1 MNAKL
6 LALAFGPL
14 AFGLSGFAFVGLID
28 PMAADLN
35 ESVAVI
41 GQLQAAF
48 FIACGIGGP
57 FVARATGGF
66 DRKRLLLWVI
76 AGMAAMNAVS
86 AIANSFEAIVFA
98 RLVGGV
104 FAALTLPVASTIAV
118 GLVDEAKRPKAIA
131 IVLGGYTVA
140 FLLGIPVATALGDWL
155 GWRAAFW
162 LASVSGMV
170 ALGITLLAVPSEGSA
185 PSAISASFKAA
196 LVEQNPKL
204 LLISLIGF
212 TATFTTVSF
221 IGPIIT
227 AVTSLEGAAIGAVQI
242 STGVGSLLGL
252 SAGAYLARFPLR
264 YSLEVSMTVAAITQ
278 AAFSLGMF
286 NDLGVLA
293 IPSVIAIIIFGSGA
307 MFATNPIVQ
316 TELARSSGPAATIA
330 FALNSSMIYLG
341 QGLGAVCGGLVIAF
355 GSLSWTGFA
364 GAVLAVFAT
373 MAVASIK
380 RRPQGQSVRS

>member
-1 MNAKL
+1 
-6 LALAFGPL
+6 
-14 AFGLSGFAFVGLID
+14 
-28 PMAADLN
+28 
-35 ESVAVI
+35 
-41 GQLQAAF
+41 
-48 FIACGIGGP
+48 
-57 FVARATGGF
+57 
-66 DRKRLLLWVI
+66 
-76 AGMAAMNAVS
+76 
-86 AIANSFEAIVFA
+86 
-98 RLVGGV
+98 
-104 FAALTLPVASTIAV
+104 
-118 GLVDEAKRPKAIA
+118 
-131 IVLGGYTVA
+131 
-140 FLLGIPVATALGDWL
+140 
-155 GWRAAFW
+155 
-162 LASVSGMV
+162 V

-185 PSAISASFKAA
+185 PPAISASFKAA

-264 YSLEVSMTVAAITQ
+264 YSLAFCMTVAAITQ